1 LQTPINVN
9 RDWDWQKSVLPNYI
23 FLSHLLSGTGGDLVD
38 DSGMGDISD
47 FSDQARPCS
56 NPNDSD
62 LSENQLAI
70 SFQSIR

>member
-1 LQTPINVN
+1 
-9 RDWDWQKSVLPNYI
+9 
-23 FLSHLLSGTGGDLVD
+23 LLSGTGGDLVD
-38 DSGMGDISD
+38 DSGMGDISG